1 MAQRFKIDAVEH
13 NTSNATHVSQNCAP
27 NIQYPNNTIILLF
40 LIGFNSKSFLP
51 NISFTPANVI
61 TNDATNKSAIAKDAK
76 NKFPILRKLRSV

>member
-1 MAQRFKIDAVEH
+1 ML
-13 NTSNATHVSQNCAP
+13 S
-27 NIQYPNNTIILLF
+27 NTIHRKRPMCHRIVLQISNILLTKRNHYIIYF
-40 LIGFNSKSFLP
+40 YIFNRVSHAKILFLP

>member
-1 MAQRFKIDAVEH
+1 M
-13 NTSNATHVSQNCAP
+13 SQNWAP
-27 NIQYPNNTIILLF
+27 NIQYPNNTIIFLF
-40 LIGFNSKSFLP
+40 IIGFKHKKSQNLFSP